1 MLRNEKGD
9 DDMSNETLEQIM
21 NVGAAAGPFG
31 TGDAVL
37 EQTLRDFIQL
47 QSNTIAIG
55 TDLVGVRSVG
65 WMQFKWYNGVEG
77 TFSYPLDD
85 NAVVDPTKVGTAA
98 YTTTLAKGQGRCVFL
113 DSVRLR
119 GESWENLDRQQ
130 LAIITARANKIDN
143 NILSSLY
150 AGARQTQAATSTF
163 GSATADEEGDLLTA
177 MDSIFANSRGITGD
191 ESLALV
197 LPADKRSAML
207 NTQLYGNVVESLSDH
222 LSRVASLR
230 IYYTREYGSG
240 NAIDDDALLLVPGG
254 GTAEFFQY
262 NGPGYQETE
271 LTRIE
276 GVGYSWLLTSYWG
289 TVIHEHQDS
298 GFTADDGLTN
308 RIVKITDVRA

>member
-1 MLRNEKGD
+1 
-9 DDMSNETLEQIM
+9 MSNETLEQIM

-230 IYYTREYGSG
+230 IYYTRDYGSG